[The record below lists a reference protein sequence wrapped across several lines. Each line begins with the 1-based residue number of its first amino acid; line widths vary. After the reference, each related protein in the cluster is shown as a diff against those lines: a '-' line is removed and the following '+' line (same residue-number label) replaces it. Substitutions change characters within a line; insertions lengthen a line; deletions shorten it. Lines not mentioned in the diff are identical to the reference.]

1 MLCLIYL
8 VYRGGGDIGW
18 REMDGSRDVYGGGI
32 GRLFSVLGSSNGPP
46 VARRWWPNNFNKQ
59 NCYAYSIGIFFIYLD
74 INFSMTKIPRLPN
87 NVDAAFPVR
96 RRPLRLVAVVLEI
109 PLSTLTSVP
118 LPSSFESSSVVLL
131 LPYSLLIFKEIVGY

>member
-1 MLCLIYL
+1 MPIVLFYL
-8 VYRGGGDIGW
+8 YRYRFLYD
-18 REMDGSRDVYGGGI
+18 
-32 GRLFSVLGSSNGPP
+32 
-46 VARRWWPNNFNKQ
+46 K
-59 NCYAYSIGIFFIYLD
+59 
-74 INFSMTKIPRLPN
+74 KIPRLPD